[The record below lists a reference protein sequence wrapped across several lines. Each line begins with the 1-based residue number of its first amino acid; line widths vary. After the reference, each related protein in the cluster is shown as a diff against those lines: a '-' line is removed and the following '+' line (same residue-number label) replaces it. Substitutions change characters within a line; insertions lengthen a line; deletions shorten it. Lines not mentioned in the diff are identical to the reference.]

1 MKDSKKV
8 ILTCSI
14 CLSRNYSLSKSK
26 SKVDRLQLKKYCP
39 RCNQYTLHKETKQEV
54 IMKWFNLSA
63 IFKELSKIRWPKKED
78 LFSNSI
84 QVLIFVGF
92 FVVFFAICLVA
103 ISALLNVLGV
113 L

>member
-39 RCNQYTLHKETKQEV
+39 RFNQYTLHKETK
-54 IMKWFNLSA
+54 
-63 IFKELSKIRWPKKED
+63 
-78 LFSNSI
+78 
-84 QVLIFVGF
+84 
-92 FVVFFAICLVA
+92 
-103 ISALLNVLGV
+103 
-113 L
+113 